1 MPAAILPLITETISW
16 NSLQE
21 GINYCLQ
28 NHKACRNEST
38 IELPP
43 GFRVIDIE
51 EQCIIQVA
59 TTTCDF
65 FALSYVWGKDDSPHS
80 KTTKA
85 NFFTLSI
92 PGALSSV
99 QLPQT
104 VQDAMTACA
113 QLGRRYLWVDRL
125 CIIQDDLDDKAK
137 QISAMDSIYRL
148 AQYVMVAYGSKDMHS
163 GISGI
168 SRPRPQTQMRVRF
181 SGLTVTS
188 DAFDDFCDR
197 DFQGCDYL
205 ERGWTY
211 QEFELAR
218 RKLCFRN
225 TQAFLECR
233 HGRKEEYHHGFG
245 DLGDEDQTTRRVAPL
260 FSQYTSHIEVYS
272 RRRLTFYSDAIAAIS
287 GVLQWLY
294 EGEGEILF
302 GLPARHF
309 DRALLWYHDPADLS
323 RPPNSG
329 FPSWS
334 WAYSLGTRGNLKF
347 RGALWR
353 GHASFRSYEFCG
365 TLIPWY
371 AVSVDGSLRAINAST
386 DDQICPKWRTYAN
399 IALKGGCVANSSCT
413 LHDPVTVNERWPD
426 HDTYIQA
433 ILSQNVT
440 CLADLDVPGDL
451 LQDSLIPKKGLLLT
465 LAQTLTLNWKL
476 NPFETDTG
484 ILLLS
489 STGNRIGEITLL
501 LETQSQYNQLAAL
514 WGPTVEVMGIS
525 LAILTAPGGGKN
537 WPPGKMV
544 AVEGQEFPDIP
555 VVNVLVIDREGICAR
570 RKHLG
575 WVCLEDWVGSE
586 KTWDYLLLS

>member
-1 MPAAILPLITETISW
+1 VPATILPLTTETVSW
-16 NSLQE
+16 KSLQE
-21 GINYCLQ
+21 GIDYCLQ

-43 GFRVIDIE
+43 SFRVIDIK
-51 EQCIIQVA
+51 EQCITQVA

-65 FALSYVWGKDDSPHS
+65 FALSYVWGKDDSPYS

-92 PGALSSV
+92 PGALSKI

-125 CIIQDDLDDKAK
+125 CIIQDDLEDKAK

-148 AQYVMVAYGSKDMHS
+148 AQYVIVAYGSKDMHS

-168 SRPRPQTQMRVRF
+168 SRPRRQTQMRVQF
-181 SGLTVTS
+181 SGLIMTS

-197 DFQGCDYL
+197 DFEGCDYI

-245 DLGDEDQTTRRVAPL
+245 DGGDEDQTARRVAPL

-272 RRRLTFYSDAIAAIS
+272 RRKLSFYSDAIAAIT

-294 EGEGEILF
+294 EGEGEILC

-309 DRALLWYHDPADLS
+309 DRALLWYHDPADLN
-323 RPPNSG
+323 RPPNAG

-334 WAYSLGTRGNLKF
+334 WAYSLGTRGKLVF
-347 RGALWR
+347 RDALFR

-371 AVSVDGSLRAINAST
+371 AISADGSLRAINT
-386 DDQICPKWRTYAN
+386 TRDDQLCQKWRTYTN
-399 IALKGGCVANSSCT
+399 IALEGGCVASAVCT
-413 LHDPVTVNERWPD
+413 LHDSATANGRWPD
-426 HDTYIQA
+426 HDAYIQDVF
-433 ILSQNVT
+433 SQNIT
-440 CLADLDVPGDL
+440 CLADIGVSEDL
-451 LQDSLIPKKGLLLT
+451 LQNPLIPQKGLLLT
-465 LAQTLTLNWKL
+465 LAQTVTLDWKL
-476 NPFETDTG
+476 SPFETDTG
-484 ILLLS
+484 ISLLS

-501 LETQSQYNQLAAL
+501 LEKQSQYNQLAAL
-514 WGPTVEVMGIS
+514 WGPRVEVIGIS
-525 LAILTAPGGGKN
+525 LAILTAPGEGKN
-537 WPPGKMV
+537 WPPGKT
-544 AVEGQEFPDIP
+544 VEVKGQEFPDIP
-555 VVNVLVIDREGICAR
+555 VVHVLIIDRREICAR
-570 RKHLG
+570 RMHLG
-575 WVCLEDWVGSE
+575 WVCLGDWIGLE
-586 KTWDYLLLS
+586 KKWEYLLLS